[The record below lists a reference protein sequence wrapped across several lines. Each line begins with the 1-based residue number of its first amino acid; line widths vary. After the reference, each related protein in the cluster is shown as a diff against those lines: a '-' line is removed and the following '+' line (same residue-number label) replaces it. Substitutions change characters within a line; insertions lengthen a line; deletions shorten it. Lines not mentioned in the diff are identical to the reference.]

1 MSTGL
6 AGVERG
12 RRRVATLASGVEGA
26 EKRQQNKHFKR
37 KTLIF

>member
-1 MSTGL
+1 LAKYFYLVMSMGL

-26 EKRQQNKHFKR
+26 EKRAAK
-37 KTLIF
+37 